1 MRSIARFAAP
11 VLLSIFTL
19 TATSSLF
26 AADAAAAEG
35 LFKSKCAMCHGPDG
49 SGKTMM
55 GEKLKISDLRSEA
68 VQKQSD
74 ADINKTITSGKEKMP
89 AYSGKLTGEQIT
101 QLVAYIR
108 ELGKAK

>member
-1 MRSIARFAAP
+1 MAFVMP
-11 VLLSIFTL
+11 VLMSVFML
-19 TATSSLF
+19 TACGSLF
-26 AADAAAAEG
+26 AADSAAAD

-49 SGKTMM
+49 GGKTMM

-74 ADINKTITSGKEKMP
+74 ADLNKTITQGKEKMP
-89 AYSGKLTGEQIT
+89 AYGSKLTPEQIT
-101 QLVAYIR
+101 QMVAYIR